1 MNTLVRIGIGLGKG
15 ACWYTRPFVGHVRYK
30 SSKAGGMKSRRRT
43 DAKERESKTFGLGAF
58 SNLKK
63 PSEEMVNSSK
73 EQIKSVESFD
83 ELKIFPTVRVSM
95 IKEIK
100 KSYNFKNTYIKN
112 KDELE
117 IKPSPVQIASIKKI
131 SRPRDQ
137 VPMKHNKPKPSTSGG
152 DIFSELMKENNNKK
166 LKIFTI
172 AAETGSGKTWAYL
185 ASVLSKLKED
195 DLSLFNESPRV
206 YSKTKNSPII
216 RSVILLPTHE
226 LVEQVYETLDSA
238 NKMKYD
244 VSSEISATF
253 TRNNSEFFELHEN
266 KDHLNL
272 NIFKWGSG
280 DPQNKLKSRLDKR
293 GRIDVLVTT
302 PAKINTLK
310 NPNADV
316 SLSRAFKLVNYCVVD
331 EADTLMDQSW
341 SQDTL
346 DVLGRFKVCRD
357 LIFCSATIPQD
368 FDKTIKGLFGQLAFF
383 VPIITPSLHKIPKQ
397 IVVKVLDSNLAP
409 FNGSKTR
416 CLAQALYAIHND
428 GSEAGYVKRIVIF
441 VNQKKSVHALVETLT
456 DKYGHRPED
465 IIGVTGENSPE
476 DRLAQIKPF
485 IEPAQLIEE
494 DLDGSKIKVLVTT
507 DLMARGINF
516 NGVKNIILMEIPN
529 SSLDLVHR
537 IGRTGRMRQSGRVF
551 IIIDGKK
558 TWIKGL
564 PRAIKN
570 NMVIA

>member
-15 ACWYTRPFVGHVRYK
+15 ACWYTRPFVGHARYK

-43 DAKERESKTFGLGAF
+43 VAKEGEPKTFGLGNF

-185 ASVLSKLKED
+185 ASVL
-195 DLSLFNESPRV
+195 
-206 YSKTKNSPII
+206 T
-216 RSVILLPTHE
+216 
-226 LVEQVYETLDSA
+226 
-238 NKMKYD
+238 
-244 VSSEISATF
+244 
-253 TRNNSEFFELHEN
+253 
-266 KDHLNL
+266 
-272 NIFKWGSG
+272 
-280 DPQNKLKSRLDKR
+280 
-293 GRIDVLVTT
+293 
-302 PAKINTLK
+302 
-310 NPNADV
+310 
-316 SLSRAFKLVNYCVVD
+316 
-331 EADTLMDQSW
+331 
-341 SQDTL
+341 
-346 DVLGRFKVCRD
+346 
-357 LIFCSATIPQD
+357 
-368 FDKTIKGLFGQLAFF
+368 
-383 VPIITPSLHKIPKQ
+383 
-397 IVVKVLDSNLAP
+397 P

-441 VNQKKSVHALVETLT
+441 VNQKKSVHALVETLI